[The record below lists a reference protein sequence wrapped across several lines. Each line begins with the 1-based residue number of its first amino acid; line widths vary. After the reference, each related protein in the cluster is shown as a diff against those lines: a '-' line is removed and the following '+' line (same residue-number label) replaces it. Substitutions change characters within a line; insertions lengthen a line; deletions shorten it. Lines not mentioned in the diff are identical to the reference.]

1 MSSEETIKTDSEAQT
16 IALAQDFAQTLSAG
30 DVVCL
35 YGTLG
40 MGKSVFARAVVRTL
54 CGDSDLDVPSP
65 TFTLVQIYE
74 QPQNAPAPIW
84 HFDLYRLEE
93 PEEIY
98 ETGWEEALGEA
109 ILLIEW
115 PERLGALKP
124 PRSIDITITAAS
136 GAEQRNFT
144 IKRNA

>member
-1 MSSEETIKTDSEAQT
+1 MSSEETINTDSEAQT
-16 IALAQDFAQTLSAG
+16 IALAQDVAATLDAG

-40 MGKSVFARAVVRTL
+40 MGKSVFARAVIRAL
-54 CGDSDLDVPSP
+54 CGDNDLDVPSP
-65 TFTLVQIYE
+65 TFTLVQIYDE
-74 QPQNAPAPIW
+74 PDMPAPIW

-93 PEEIY
+93 AEEIY

-115 PERLGALKP
+115 PERLDTLKP
-124 PRSIDITITAAS
+124 PRSIDITITAGGS
-136 GAEQRNFT
+136 AEQRQIS